1 MSGHSK
7 CLRNNW
13 MENKRKVWKSKSQ
26 WFPEGWVP
34 YTELSVQY
42 ICLVTMKCLK
52 QLLLFTL
59 ILYFFCWILPNKT
72 LLIVLKSLY
81 MCTRMKVCCLSQ
93 KKSPQKEASS
103 YNVNIVNC
111 VLICLETN
119 LINVLGMPIV
129 NCFLSLL
136 QRCKGVDLT
145 WAQIKEQ
152 SIFGINWCRKYLVHY
167 KERF

>member
-1 MSGHSK
+1 MP
-7 CLRNNW
+7 CNYEVLETAFAFYFNFIFFLLDITQQNPT
-13 MENKRKVWKSKSQ
+13 NC
-26 WFPEGWVP
+26 PEEPLYV
-34 YTELSVQY
+34 YKNES
-42 ICLVTMKCLK
+42 M
-52 QLLLFTL
+52 LFK
-59 ILYFFCWILPNKT
+59 P
-72 LLIVLKSLY
+72 
-81 MCTRMKVCCLSQ
+81 

-152 SIFGINWCRKYLVHY
+152 SIFGIN
-167 KERF
+167 